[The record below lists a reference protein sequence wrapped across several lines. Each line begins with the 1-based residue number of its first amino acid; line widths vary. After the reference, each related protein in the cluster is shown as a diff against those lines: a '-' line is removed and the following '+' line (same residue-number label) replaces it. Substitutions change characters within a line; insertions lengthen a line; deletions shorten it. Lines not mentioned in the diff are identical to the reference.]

1 VSGDRQVEKDLHS
14 YNTLL
19 NLWQAENPI
28 KTIKLQ
34 FLLVTNALLIGF
46 FQVCGTAMPERIAD
60 SSLLAIGGFVLNLI
74 WTLSIGRT
82 SLFQKAWKIKLD
94 DIAQRYPDDGRFQIL
109 DLRQAE
115 TRAPNWLRLLGKI
128 SSKYYLLG
136 TPIGFSIAWLCIYLL
151 SK

>member
-1 VSGDRQVEKDLHS
+1 MSGDRQVEKDLHS

-60 SSLLAIGGFVLNLI
+60 SSLLAIGGFVLYPRARS
-74 WTLSIGRT
+74 THRGTR
-82 SLFQKAWKIKLD
+82 KLCKE
-94 DIAQRYPDDGRFQIL
+94 RYL
-109 DLRQAE
+109 A
-115 TRAPNWLRLLGKI
+115 APR
-128 SSKYYLLG
+128 
-136 TPIGFSIAWLCIYLL
+136 
-151 SK
+151 